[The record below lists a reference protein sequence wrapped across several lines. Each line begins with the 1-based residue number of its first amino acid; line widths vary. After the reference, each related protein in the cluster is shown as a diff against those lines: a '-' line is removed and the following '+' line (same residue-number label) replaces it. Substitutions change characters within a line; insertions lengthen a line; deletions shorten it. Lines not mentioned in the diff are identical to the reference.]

1 METTTQIFLAGLAGA
16 SVLVGAHYIKI
27 GAAGA
32 GIHGEDRVTAQ
43 ESSAEIHHAAR
54 SSQEEASGETLEDSH
69 RKVGYLTPEDST
81 PEHTLGNRQSP
92 INILTSRAKE
102 GQHETELHY
111 RASEEH
117 IRNLGHTIEVDWDAG
132 SSIEF
137 DGKNYELKQFHFH
150 TPSEHLLDGVTY
162 PMEIHLVHVGV
173 DDPEHMLVV
182 GALFKEGEGNPIID
196 RVLPY
201 VPKKPGGVIDAH
213 EKLDVSA
220 LFGKDDGYYFYSGSL
235 TTPPYSE
242 IVNWL
247 VLDQVFQASPEQIEE
262 IARVEGYNA
271 RHIQAPHAR
280 MVDHCR
286 FSRIDGKRG
295 EARHAVA
302 SPGRQPSEPT
312 AQVAGL

>member
-1 METTTQIFLAGLAGA
+1 MKTIQQLFLAGLAGA
-16 SVLVGAHYIKI
+16 SVLVGANYIQSGTAFKH
-27 GAAGA
+27 GAARA
-32 GIHGEDRVTAQ
+32 GSPSDEQSTVQGG
-43 ESSAEIHHAAR
+43 SAEPPVKPEQTHD
-54 SSQEEASGETLEDSH
+54 ESH

-102 GQHETELHY
+102 GQHEAELHY

-132 SSIEF
+132 STIEF

-162 PMEIHLVHVGV
+162 PMEIHLVHAGV
-173 DDPEHMLVV
+173 DDPAHMLVV
-182 GALFKEGEGNPIID
+182 GALFKEGEGNAIID
-196 RVLPY
+196 RVLPF
-201 VPKKPGGVIDAH
+201 VPKQPGGVIDAH
-213 EKLDVSA
+213 EQLDVSS
-220 LFGKDDGYYFYSGSL
+220 LFGQQHGYYYYSGSL

-242 IVNWL
+242 IVKWL
-247 VLDQVFQASPEQIEE
+247 VLDQVFEASPEQIEE

-286 FSRIDGKRG
+286 FSRLG
-295 EARHAVA
+295 EHAAA
-302 SPGRQPSEPT
+302 SPGRKSTEPK